1 MTHARR
7 YPTMEIKP
15 EWKVVLHLSKSPLL
29 QDEQLDRDR
38 ELHGR
43 EPGSDVLPAS
53 KTRLRPGIQGFG
65 KNQYIC

>member
-53 KTRLRPGIQGFG
+53 KTRLRPGIEGFHL
-65 KNQYIC
+65 C